1 MPNRLME
8 KLVVDELG
16 FCCVYSY
23 FTDVVNQA
31 KDNSEL
37 AKTLGVT
44 ERSIRWHK
52 QQIRE
57 GYTTCDGALTCHK
70 SPMLKSS
77 A

>member
-16 FCCVYSY
+16 FCCVYAY
-23 FTDVVNQA
+23 FTDVENAA
-31 KDNSEL
+31 KDNATL

-57 GYTTCDGALTCHK
+57 GMTTCDGVLACQT